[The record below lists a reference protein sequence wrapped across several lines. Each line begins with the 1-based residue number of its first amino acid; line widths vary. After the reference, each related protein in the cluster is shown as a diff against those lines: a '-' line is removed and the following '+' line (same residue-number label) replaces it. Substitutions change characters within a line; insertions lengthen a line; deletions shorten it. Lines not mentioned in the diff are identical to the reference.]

1 MSWGCDEQID
11 RGHEKSWQI
20 VGSAISRFGA
30 TTSGEWFFLTS
41 NFLLC
46 QKFSSP
52 AYLTLPQHSALII
65 TPQNSEPCPGYC
77 ALQLLSEGNMA
88 QVFAI
93 SISGS
98 GKQVANCSS
107 LSHSHR
113 WMVKAMHQ
121 NQRADDE
128 KVVYLSC
135 PCAER
140 LQEIKAVLEQAGF
153 LVIYAL
159 ETPPEDAIIIYVHCP
174 LTEREREI
182 LQAILSTGSIKS
194 AAAKLGLSI
203 NTVHKHLR
211 HMLADFNVRSTLQL
225 IAIALQKGFIRWE
238 DEPSA
243 EPRSRLGHQKVQFP
257 VSDVG
262 QKTNL
267 ER

>member
-98 GKQVANCSS
+98 EKPVANCLL
-107 LSHSHR
+107 LSQFAQ
-113 WMVKAMHQ
+113 MDGEGDAPKAK
-121 NQRADDE
+121 N
-128 KVVYLSC
+128 
-135 PCAER
+135 
-140 LQEIKAVLEQAGF
+140 G
-153 LVIYAL
+153 
-159 ETPPEDAIIIYVHCP
+159 
-174 LTEREREI
+174 
-182 LQAILSTGSIKS
+182 
-194 AAAKLGLSI
+194 
-203 NTVHKHLR
+203 
-211 HMLADFNVRSTLQL
+211 
-225 IAIALQKGFIRWE
+225 
-238 DEPSA
+238 
-243 EPRSRLGHQKVQFP
+243 
-257 VSDVG
+257 
-262 QKTNL
+262 
-267 ER
+267 